1 MIGGRR
7 NIVVRG
13 VWWFI
18 WMCVWCREVSGV
30 VLEVGRVVLW
40 IRWFQVCWELV
51 GHLVFNGLV
60 VIVQPFSQE
69 MFLIAQRM

>member
-1 MIGGRR
+1 MIDGRER
-7 NIVVRG
+7 IVVGG

-18 WMCVWCREVSGV
+18 WLYVWCREMGGV
-30 VLEVGRVVLW
+30 ALEVGRVVLW

-60 VIVQPFSQE
+60 VIVQTVSRGR
-69 MFLIAQRM
+69 FLMAQRM